1 MHSLHKLRKADF
13 ILEQIWEM
21 GAVLSPLLSTI
32 RHQFKTPQYP
42 DIKSMNEN
50 LQHDTTFVLSKDRRN
65 KLEHLK
71 WLCPNDNNGTFVT
84 EQHTLLQRA
93 IAQTENKILKLFFS
107 Y

>member
-13 ILEQIWEM
+13 ILEQIWKM

-32 RHQFKTPQYP
+32 RHQFKTQQYP
-42 DIKSMNEN
+42 DIKCINDN
-50 LQHDTTFVLSKDRRN
+50 LLHDTTFVLSKGHGN

-84 EQHTLLQRA
+84 EQPTLLQRA
-93 IAQTENKILKLFFS
+93 VTQTENKILKLFFS

>member
-1 MHSLHKLRKADF
+1 MSILIVHSLHKLRKADY
-13 ILEQIWEM
+13 ILEQIWKM

-42 DIKSMNEN
+42 DM
-50 LQHDTTFVLSKDRRN
+50 LKDRWN

-71 WLCPNDNNGTFVT
+71 WLCTNDNNGTFVT
-84 EQHTLLQRA
+84 EQHTLLQRT
-93 IAQTENKILKLFFS
+93 ITQTENKILKLFFS